1 LSGSALPPQQ
11 TQPEATARTLADLW
25 SVDPGDAKAAKEKLI
40 TIGVEAVPG
49 LLLTTLEQLTRDPLR
64 QRYPYER
71 DDPTGIPTR
80 VQEDVCKILGQL
92 RAVEAVPL
100 LIRVIERRGPPTA
113 LLGITVEMSALERI
127 GSPAVSALVEEPK
140 DTEPRLVELARRGDG
155 WPATGNH
162 IALVRRRVAL
172 TLGEIGDPAAIPAL
186 AEVARTTDNAL
197 LARDLEWEIQR
208 IREKSGK

>member
-1 LSGSALPPQQ
+1 VASALRPQQ

-49 LLLTTLEQLTRDPLR
+49 LLLTLEQLTRDPLR

-80 VQEDVCKILGQL
+80 VQEDVCEILGEL

-100 LIRVIERRGPPTA
+100 LIRVIERRGAPTS
-113 LLGITVEMSALERI
+113 LLGITVEMTALERI
-127 GSPAVSALVEEPK
+127 GSPAVSALIEELK
-140 DTEPRLVELARRGDG
+140 DPEPRLVELARRGDG
-155 WPATGNH
+155 WPATANH
-162 IALVRRRVAL
+162 ISLVRRRVAL

-186 AEVARTTDNAL
+186 QEVARTTDNAI